1 MTHGFNNN
9 YAWLDLALNTLAK
22 L

>member
-9 YAWLDLALNTLAK
+9 YAWLYLALNTLAK